1 MPCGQAVRVAILVRL
16 WAKTPC
22 PGPGAGSFS
31 GVDHGAAPA
40 VASFPACCAHDDEEH
55 MAT

>member
-40 VASFPACCAHDDEEH
+40 VASFQGDEEH